1 MEDAFPSISPE
12 RRVRSLLQLFPS
24 FSGEVFPSARK
35 DISKKI
41 YFLVALRGGRRSFMT
56 VDERGAKLIELMTA
70 ALEQKGITQTP
81 RELVETTLNN
91 IKMIDGVLAEYQK
104 SKGEDFVNRQ
114 IQLAYG
120 KGALEY
126 LLIFL

>member
-1 MEDAFPSISPE
+1 
-12 RRVRSLLQLFPS
+12 
-24 FSGEVFPSARK
+24 
-35 DISKKI
+35 
-41 YFLVALRGGRRSFMT
+41 MT

>member
-1 MEDAFPSISPE
+1 MA
-12 RRVRSLLQLFPS
+12 
-24 FSGEVFPSARK
+24 
-35 DISKKI
+35 
-41 YFLVALRGGRRSFMT
+41 

-91 IKMIDGVLAEYQK
+91 IRMIDEVLAEYKK

>member
-1 MEDAFPSISPE
+1 MA
-12 RRVRSLLQLFPS
+12 
-24 FSGEVFPSARK
+24 
-35 DISKKI
+35 
-41 YFLVALRGGRRSFMT
+41 
-56 VDERGAKLIELMTA
+56 VDERGAKLTELMTA